1 MPALLEIEDLTM
13 RFGSLT
19 ALDGVSLQVEAGEI
33 VGLIGPNGSGKTTC
47 FNCISRFY
55 DPAGGQIRIEGRE
68 MLGEPSHRV
77 IEHGLA
83 RTFQNVVLFHTMTVM
98 ENLLVGQHSQTPYRA
113 LAGVLPLPF
122 VRRAERDLRRRATDV
137 AAMLGL
143 DAYLDTQVTHL
154 PYGLRKMTE
163 LARALV
169 SRPKLMLLDEPA
181 AGLNPSET
189 EALAQLIRRLR
200 DEFGVTVLL
209 VEHDMGLVMG
219 VCERIYVLDFGR
231 RIAAGTP
238 DEVQRDPAVI
248 EAYLGEPVSVVG
260 EQQRPHA
267 RTRAASGAG
276 IGIDSRAD
284 QPMLRLQQVETH
296 YGQVQALRDISLDVP
311 ASSIV
316 TLIGANG
323 AGKSTTLRAISG
335 LVRPTH
341 GTIELEG
348 RRIDRLSPSDIVSL
362 GISQAPE
369 GRQILATLTVA
380 ENLKLGSYTR
390 RDRGSV
396 NEDLERVFTYFPV
409 LAERRKQLGGT
420 LSGGEQQMLAIAR
433 ALMSRPRLLLLDE
446 PSLGLAP
453 LYVREIFKI
462 IETLNRETDTTI
474 LLVEQNANMAL
485 SIADYG
491 YVLRNGR
498 VVLSGTSELLR
509 DNEEV
514 QRSYLGVRGVA

>member
-1 MPALLEIEDLTM
+1 MPPLLEVEDLTM
-13 RFGSLT
+13 RFGNLT
-19 ALDGVSLQVEAGEI
+19 ALDRVSLEVNEGEI

-55 DPAGGQIRIEGRE
+55 DPAEGRIRIEGQDILH
-68 MLGEPSHRV
+68 LGSHKV

-83 RTFQNVVLFHTMTVM
+83 RTFQNVVLFRSMTVM

-113 LAGVLPLPF
+113 LAGALPLPF

-137 AAMLGL
+137 AALLGL
-143 DAYLDTQVTHL
+143 EPHLSTPVTHL

-169 SRPKLMLLDEPA
+169 SRPKLVLLDEPA
-181 AGLNPSET
+181 AGLNPNET

-200 DEFGVTVLL
+200 DDFGVTVLL

-219 VCERIYVLDFGR
+219 VCERIYVLDFGK
-231 RIAAGTP
+231 RIAAGSP
-238 DEVQRDPAVI
+238 EQVQQDPAVI
-248 EAYLGEPVSVVG
+248 EAYLGEPVGVAE
-260 EQQRPHA
+260 EQHRLHAEA
-267 RTRAASGAG
+267 RTALLTSNTE
-276 IGIDSRAD
+276 
-284 QPMLRLQQVETH
+284 QPILRLQQVETH
-296 YGQVQALRDISLDVP
+296 YGQIQALRDVSIEVP
-311 ASSIV
+311 TGSIV
-316 TLIGANG
+316 TLVGANG

-335 LVRPTH
+335 LVRPTR
-341 GTIELEG
+341 GSIEFEG
-348 RRIDRLSPSDIVSL
+348 RRIDRLPPNEIVSL
-362 GISQAPE
+362 GISQTPE

-390 RDRGSV
+390 RDRRAV
-396 NEDLERVFTYFPV
+396 NEDLDRVLSYFPV
-409 LAERRKQLGGT
+409 LAQRRKQLGGT
-420 LSGGEQQMLAIAR
+420 LSGGEQQMLAIGR

-462 IETLNRETDTTI
+462 IQAINQESGTTI

-498 VVLSGTSELLR
+498 VVLSGTSEMLR
-509 DNEEV
+509 NNEDV
-514 QRSYLGVRGVA
+514 QRSYLGVHAVA

>member
-1 MPALLEIEDLTM
+1 
-13 RFGSLT
+13 
-19 ALDGVSLQVEAGEI
+19 V
-33 VGLIGPNGSGKTTC
+33 
-47 FNCISRFY
+47 
-55 DPAGGQIRIEGRE
+55 
-68 MLGEPSHRV
+68 
-77 IEHGLA
+77 
-83 RTFQNVVLFHTMTVM
+83 
-98 ENLLVGQHSQTPYRA
+98 
-113 LAGVLPLPF
+113 
-122 VRRAERDLRRRATDV
+122 
-137 AAMLGL
+137 
-143 DAYLDTQVTHL
+143 
-154 PYGLRKMTE
+154 
-163 LARALV
+163 
-169 SRPKLMLLDEPA
+169 LLDEPA
-181 AGLNPSET
+181 AGLNPNET
-189 EALAQLIRRLR
+189 EALSALIRRLR
-200 DEFGVTVLL
+200 DELGVTVLL

-238 DEVQRDPAVI
+238 DEVQLDPAVI
-248 EAYLGEPVSVVG
+248 EAYLGEPVSVAE
-260 EQQRPHA
+260 EQQRLHA
-267 RTRAASGAG
+267 RARAASTDAPGV
-276 IGIDSRAD
+276 DRRTD
-284 QPMLRLQQVETH
+284 QPMLRLRQVETH
-296 YGQVQALRDISLDVP
+296 YGQVQALRDISIDVP
-311 ASSIV
+311 AGSIV

-335 LVRPTH
+335 LIRPTN

-348 RRIDRLSPSDIVSL
+348 RRIDRLSPSEIVSL
-362 GISQAPE
+362 GISQSPE

-390 RDRGSV
+390 RDRSAV
-396 NEDLERVFTYFPV
+396 NEDLERVFSYFPV
-409 LAERRKQLGGT
+409 LADRRKQLGGT

-462 IETLNRETDTTI
+462 IETINRESGTTI

-498 VVLSGTSELLR
+498 VVLHGTSELLR
-509 DNEEV
+509 NNEEV

>member
-1 MPALLEIEDLTM
+1 MAPALLEIDELTM

-19 ALDGVSLQVEAGEI
+19 ALDQVSMQVNEGEI

-47 FNCISRFY
+47 FNCISRLY
-55 DPAGGQIRIEGRE
+55 DPAGGRIRVAGQDILGRA
-68 MLGEPSHRV
+68 SHQV

-83 RTFQNVVLFHTMTVM
+83 RTFQNVVLFRTMTVL

-113 LAGVLPLPF
+113 LAGALPLPF
-122 VRRAERDLRRRATDV
+122 VRRTERDLRRRATDV

-143 DAYLDTQVTHL
+143 EPYLDTLVTHL

-163 LARALV
+163 VARALV
-169 SRPKLMLLDEPA
+169 SSPKLVLLDEPA
-181 AGLNPSET
+181 AGLNPNET

-200 DEFGVTVLL
+200 DELGVTVLL

-219 VCERIYVLDFGR
+219 VCERIYVLDFGK

-238 DEVQRDPAVI
+238 QEVQQDPAVI
-248 EAYLGEPVSVVG
+248 EAYLGEPVGVT
-260 EQQRPHA
+260 EQQQRVHA
-267 RTRAASGAG
+267 RTPSASTDVQTGAA
-276 IGIDSRAD
+276 
-284 QPMLRLQQVETH
+284 MLHLEQVETH
-296 YGQVQALRDISLDVP
+296 YGHVQALRDVSIDVP
-311 ASSIV
+311 PGSIV
-316 TLIGANG
+316 TLVGSNG

-335 LVRPTH
+335 LVKPTS
-341 GTIELEG
+341 GIITFEG
-348 RRIDRLSPSDIVSL
+348 QRIDRLSPSQIVSL

-390 RDRGSV
+390 RDRKAV
-396 NEDLERVFTYFPV
+396 NEDLDRVFGYFPV

-462 IETLNRETDTTI
+462 IETINRESGTTI

-498 VVLSGTSELLR
+498 VVLSGTSQMLR
-509 DNEEV
+509 NNEEV
-514 QRSYLGVRGVA
+514 QRSYLGVGGAA

>member
-1 MPALLEIEDLTM
+1 MPPLLQIDDLTM
-13 RFGSLT
+13 RFGNLT
-19 ALDGVSLQVEAGEI
+19 ALDQVSLHVDAGEI

-55 DPAGGQIRIEGRE
+55 DPAAGQIRIEGRE
-68 MLGEPSHRV
+68 LLGEPSHRV
-77 IEHGLA
+77 IGHGLA

-98 ENLLVGQHSQTPYRA
+98 ENLLVGQHSHTPYRS
-113 LAGVLPLPF
+113 LAGALPLPF
-122 VRRAERDLRRRATDV
+122 VRRAEGELRRRAGDV

-143 DAYLDTQVTHL
+143 DAHLDTQVTHL

-169 SRPKLMLLDEPA
+169 SRPKLVLLDEPA
-181 AGLNPSET
+181 AGLNPKET
-189 EALAQLIRRLR
+189 EALAQLICRLR
-200 DEFGVTVLL
+200 DELGVTVLL

-248 EAYLGEPVSVVG
+248 EAYLGEPVSVAE
-260 EQQRPHA
+260 EQQRLHA
-267 RTRAASGAG
+267 RARAADGT
-276 IGIDSRAD
+276 DRRAD

-296 YGQVQALRDISLDVP
+296 YGHVQALRDVSIDVP
-311 ASSIV
+311 EGSIV

-335 LVRPTH
+335 LVRPTR

-348 RRIDRLSPSDIVSL
+348 RRIDRLSPSEIVSL
-362 GISQAPE
+362 GVSQSPE

-380 ENLKLGSYTR
+380 ENLKLGSYSR
-390 RDRGSV
+390 RDRGAV
-396 NEDLERVFTYFPV
+396 NEDLERVFGYFPV

-462 IETLNRETDTTI
+462 IETINREAGTTI

-498 VVLSGTSELLR
+498 VVLAGASDLLR
-509 DNEEV
+509 NNEEV

>member
-1 MPALLEIEDLTM
+1 MPALLELEDLTM
-13 RFGSLT
+13 RFGNLT
-19 ALDGVSLQVEAGEI
+19 ALDGVSLRVDEGEI

-55 DPAGGQIRIEGRE
+55 DPAGGSIRVEGRDL
-68 MLGEPSHRV
+68 LGAPSHRV
-77 IEHGLA
+77 IQNGLA

-98 ENLLVGQHSQTPYRA
+98 ENLLVGQHSQAPYMAISGA
-113 LAGVLPLPF
+113 LPFPF

-143 DAYLDTQVTHL
+143 ESHLDTLVTHL

-181 AGLNPSET
+181 AGLNPNET
-189 EALAQLIRRLR
+189 VALAELIRRLR
-200 DEFGVTVLL
+200 DELGVTVLL
-209 VEHDMGLVMG
+209 VEHDMELVMG
-219 VCERIYVLDFGR
+219 VCERIYVLDFGK

-248 EAYLGEPVSVVG
+248 EAYLGEPVDVAE
-260 EQQRPHA
+260 EQQRAHA
-267 RTRAASGAG
+267 RARAASGERR
-276 IGIDSRAD
+276 SD

-296 YGQVQALRDISLDVP
+296 YGHVQALRDISIDVMP
-311 ASSIV
+311 GSIV
-316 TLIGANG
+316 TLVGANG

-335 LVRPTH
+335 LVRPTR
-341 GTIELEG
+341 GTIEFEG
-348 RRIDRLSPSDIVSL
+348 RRIDRLSPSEIVSL

-390 RDRGSV
+390 KDRSAV

-462 IETLNRETDTTI
+462 IETINRESGTTI

-491 YVLRNGR
+491 YVLRNGQ
-498 VVLSGTSELLR
+498 VVLAGTSELLR
-509 DNEEV
+509 NNEEV
-514 QRSYLGVRGVA
+514 QRSYLGIRGVA

>member
-1 MPALLEIEDLTM
+1 MPSLLEIEDLTM
-13 RFGSLT
+13 RFGSLA
-19 ALDGVSLQVEAGEI
+19 ALDQVSMQVDEGEI

-55 DPAGGQIRIEGRE
+55 DPAGGRIRVEGRDI
-68 MLGEPSHRV
+68 LGKPSHRV

-83 RTFQNVVLFHTMTVM
+83 RTFQNVVLFRTMTVL
-98 ENLLVGQHSQTPYRA
+98 ENLLVGQHRHTPYRA
-113 LAGVLPLPF
+113 LSGALPLPF
-122 VRRAERDLRRRATDV
+122 VRGAERDLRRHATEA

-143 DAYLDTQVTHL
+143 DPYLNTLVTHL

-169 SRPKLMLLDEPA
+169 SRPKLVLLDEPA
-181 AGLNPSET
+181 AGLNPNET
-189 EALAQLIRRLR
+189 ETLAQLIRRLR
-200 DEFGVTVLL
+200 DEVGVTVLL
-209 VEHDMGLVMG
+209 VEHDMALVMG
-219 VCERIYVLDFGR
+219 VCERIYVLDFGK

-248 EAYLGEPVSVVG
+248 EAYLGEPVSVA
-260 EQQRPHA
+260 EQQQTHA
-267 RTRAASGAG
+267 RAQDASGDG
-276 IGIDSRAD
+276 RSDP
-284 QPMLRLQQVETH
+284 PMLRLEQLETH
-296 YGQVQALRDISLDVP
+296 YGHVQVLRGVSIDVTP
-311 ASSIV
+311 GSIV
-316 TLIGANG
+316 TLVGANG

-335 LVRPTH
+335 LVRPTR
-341 GTIELEG
+341 GTIEFEG
-348 RRIDRLSPSDIVSL
+348 RRIDRMSPSQIVSL

-380 ENLKLGSYTR
+380 ENLKLGTYTR
-390 RDRGSV
+390 KDRRAV
-396 NEDLERVFTYFPV
+396 KDDLERVFTYFPI
-409 LAERRKQLGGT
+409 LADRRGQLGGT

-462 IETLNRETDTTI
+462 IETTNRESDTTI

-498 VVLSGTSELLR
+498 VVLSGSSDFLR
-509 DNEEV
+509 NNEEV
-514 QRSYLGVRGVA
+514 QRSYLGIRSVA

>member
-13 RFGSLT
+13 RFGNLT
-19 ALDGVSLQVEAGEI
+19 ALDAVSLQVDEGEI

-47 FNCISRFY
+47 FNCVSRFY
-55 DPAGGQIRIEGRE
+55 DPAGGQIRVEGRE
-68 MLGEPSHRV
+68 ILGEPSHRV
-77 IEHGLA
+77 IQHGLA
-83 RTFQNVVLFHTMTVM
+83 RTFQNVVLFRTMTVM
-98 ENLLVGQHSQTPYRA
+98 ENLLVGQHSETPYWP
-113 LAGVLPLPF
+113 LAGCLPLPF
-122 VRRAERDLRRRATDV
+122 VRSAERDLRRRAAEV
-137 AAMLGL
+137 AGMLGL
-143 DAYLDTQVTHL
+143 DAHLDTQVTHL

-163 LARALV
+163 LARSLV
-169 SRPKLMLLDEPA
+169 SRPKLVLLDEPA

-189 EALAQLIRRLR
+189 EDLARLIRRLR
-200 DEFGVTVLL
+200 DELGITVLL

-219 VCERIYVLDFGR
+219 VCERIYVLDFGK

-248 EAYLGEPVSVVG
+248 EAYLGEPVDVA
-260 EQQRPHA
+260 EQQQRLHA
-267 RTRAASGAG
+267 RARAAGGESVGG
-276 IGIDSRAD
+276 EGGTDR
-284 QPMLRLQQVETH
+284 PMLKLQQVETH
-296 YGQVQALRDISLDVP
+296 YGQVQVLRDISIDVP
-311 ASSIV
+311 PGSIV

-335 LVRPTH
+335 LVRPTN
-341 GTIELEG
+341 GTIEFEG
-348 RRIDRLSPSDIVSL
+348 RRIDRLSPSEIVAL
-362 GISQAPE
+362 GISHAPE

-390 RDRGSV
+390 RDRRAV
-396 NEDLERVFTYFPV
+396 QEDLERVFTYFPV
-409 LAERRKQLGGT
+409 LADRSKQLGGT

-453 LYVREIFKI
+453 MYVREIFKI
-462 IETLNRETDTTI
+462 IETLNRETGTTI

-498 VVLSGTSELLR
+498 VALSGTSELLR
-509 DNEEV
+509 NNDEV
-514 QRSYLGVRGVA
+514 QRSYLGVHGAA